1 MMTSF
6 KYRIYPNRSQ
16 QELIERTFGCCRWV
30 YNRCNALR
38 LEAFEARTKLPT
50 KKALVTSIPAWKKER
65 PWLAEA
71 DSMALQQ
78 AARDCCRAW
87 DNFFREPKRVGKPR
101 FKSKREG
108 RQSYRT
114 NGSGGAVCVIVPER
128 GKSGKVCLPML
139 GEVRARVSRPPCGK
153 VLSATVV
160 REATGEYYVSVLC
173 KHDAG
178 PALPSPDSAPEMT
191 GVDAGLKHLL
201 VTSEGEVF
209 DSPNATRRLAAK
221 LERERRRLAR
231 KKKGSANWTKQ
242 RRKVAR
248 VHAKAANIRRDALHK
263 ATTTIV
269 RESQAVAVEDL
280 NVAGMSRSR
289 KLSYAVRDA
298 GMGTASRM
306 LEYKCERAG
315 RPFVKVGRFFA
326 SSQTCSACGAVNP
339 EVKDLSVRSWECP
352 ACGAVHDRDVN
363 AARNIAKE
371 GARLLALVEN
381 GTAGRAGTEA
391 VSTD

>member
-16 QELIERTFGCCRWV
+16 QEQIERTFGCCRWV
-30 YNRCNALR
+30 YNRCNALYAQA
-38 LEAFEARTKLPT
+38 LEDGVELLAENDFA
-50 KKALVTSIPAWKKER
+50 VSILAWKKEN

-71 DSMALQQ
+71 DSMALRQ

-87 DNFFREPKRVGKPR
+87 SSFSRKPKYVGKPH

-108 RQSYRT
+108 RQAYRT
-114 NGSGGAVCVIVPER
+114 SGYKGAVHVTIPKC
-128 GKSGKVCLPML
+128 GKAGRICLPKL
-139 GEVRARVSRPPCGK
+139 GEVRARISRPPCGR
-153 VLSATVV
+153 VVSATVV
-160 REATGEYYVSVLC
+160 REATGMYYVFALC

-178 PALPSPDSAPEMT
+178 SALPSPDSAPEVT

-209 DSPNATRRLAAK
+209 ESPKATRRFAAK

-269 RESQAVAVEDL
+269 RESQAVAVENL
-280 NVAGMSRSR
+280 NVAGMARNR
-289 KLSYAVRDA
+289 KLAYAVHDA
-298 GMGTASRM
+298 GMGAALRM

-326 SSQTCSACGAVNP
+326 SSQVCSACGAANP
-339 EVKDLSVRSWECP
+339 KVKDLSVRSWECP
-352 ACGAVHDRDVN
+352 ACGAAHDRDVN

-371 GARLLALVEN
+371 GARLLALEED

-391 VSTD
+391 ISAA

>member
-1 MMTSF
+1 MQTAYR
-6 KYRIYPNRSQ
+6 YRIYPNRRQ
-16 QELIERTFGCCRWV
+16 RELIERTFGCCRWV

-38 LEAFEARTKLPT
+38 ADALEARTKLPT
-50 KKALVTSIPAWKKER
+50 KNGLVTSIPAWKKEA

-87 DNFFREPKRVGKPR
+87 DNFFRDPKRAGKPR
-101 FKSKREG
+101 FKSKRAG

-114 NGSGGAVCVIVPER
+114 NGNKGAVRVVVPAE
-128 GKSGKVCLPML
+128 GKNGKVRLPKL
-139 GEVRARVSRPPCGK
+139 GEVRAKVSRAPKGR

-160 REATGEYYVSVLC
+160 READGRYFASVLC
-173 KHDAG
+173 EHGAG
-178 PALPSPDSAPEMT
+178 AALPAPLGAPAVT
-191 GVDAGLKHLL
+191 GVDAGLKSLL

-209 DSPNATRRLAAK
+209 DNPRRARRLKRK
-221 LERERRRLAR
+221 LAREQRRLSR
-231 KKKGSANWTKQ
+231 KRKGSANYEKQ
-242 RRKVAR
+242 RLKVAR
-248 VHAKAANIRRDALHK
+248 VHARAADARRDALHK

-280 NVAGMSRSR
+280 NVAGMARNR
-289 KLSYAVRDA
+289 KLAYAVHDA
-298 GMGTASRM
+298 SMGAALRM

-315 RPFVKVGRFFA
+315 RPFAKVGRFFA
-326 SSQTCSACGAVNP
+326 SSQACSECGVVNP

-371 GARLLALVEN
+371 GARLLALRDD
-381 GTAGRAGTEA
+381 GTAGRAGTA
-391 VSTD
+391 GGCAA